1 MILPLPESM
10 REALEQAPG
19 QPLELFDERTRKK
32 YLVVE
37 SSNVE
42 QLWEEWVRSSL
53 QPAFDEADQGELRPW
68 DPERIKA
75 VGGARG
81 TEH

>member
-1 MILPLPESM
+1 MILPLTDAM
-10 REALEQAPG
+10 REALDQAQG
-19 QPLELFDERTRKK
+19 QPLELFDERTSKK

-42 QLWEEWVRSSL
+42 QLWDEWVRSSL
-53 QPAFDEADQGELRPW
+53 QPAFDEADRGELRPW

-75 VGGARG
+75 EGRRRLAGQ
-81 TEH
+81 